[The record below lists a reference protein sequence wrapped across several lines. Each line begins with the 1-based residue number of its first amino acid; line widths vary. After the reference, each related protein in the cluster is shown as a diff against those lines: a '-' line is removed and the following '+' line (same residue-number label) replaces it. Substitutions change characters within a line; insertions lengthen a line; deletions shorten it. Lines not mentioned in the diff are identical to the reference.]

1 MTLVLQN
8 QRVTIAT
15 IVTWALLLLIPVWS
29 CGKNGGAT
37 TKQLGDRSTETAETP
52 TKPNPSG
59 NKSDSRTAGDN
70 APNTKNGTT
79 APARSYKKSLDPRR
93 VSIDLIDNRYLAH
106 LHRGGAVVPLN
117 DPGVVKFI
125 QGAWK
130 TRFHSTKVDGR
141 QVLKIG
147 RQGVLYVP
155 LRKSLCKD
163 GCRLY
168 VGIDEKHKDQKVTVF
183 MNETQIG
190 TRPVPNG
197 YSVLDIPI
205 GAQHFI
211 DGENRLRLFFAH
223 SRSLPDHRRA
233 AAFLRWLA
241 IVKKADPALLEVEE
255 IWRTGTGRVQKMN
268 LLDLEAWSWHLPIPP
283 NAALDLSWGDGEEI
297 PVTIS
302 ARTRDG
308 KRKTAPLIDRT
319 KLSARFDLS
328 ELVGEDGDVIELS
341 IARSRPIELTTA
353 NITTPL
359 VDLEE
364 IGAEP
369 PKYVLIWMVDTLRRD
384 RLKAYVPSTRVQ
396 TPAMNELA
404 ANGVVFED
412 AIVQGGHSIPSHTSI
427 LTGLYP
433 SVHKHKT
440 PKTRVGRSLPYQ
452 PSVFSRNHWRTLL
465 LSSNG
470 YVSKKWGFKRG
481 FKDYKNFIRDG
492 VPSQGDRVWRWLKP
506 WLERHKKRNLYAYI
520 NSSDPHVA
528 YRFRKD
534 YTLLYDS
541 DDYKGKV
548 ANPATGKLL
557 AKVKA
562 GKIKLKDRDKQR
574 LEAMYDGEVTFNDAY
589 LGELVA
595 FLKEHDMFDDTLIAI
610 ISDHGDEFFE
620 HGGVGHGHSLY
631 SELIRI
637 PFIFHH
643 PKGLPSGL
651 RISQGVEAMDI
662 GPTLLALAGLPVP
675 EDMQGADLTHLI
687 RNHKTRPPRP
697 AFASHG
703 NVSVAIHLGREKMIL
718 RHGSD
723 YELYDLKE
731 DPSEQTNL
739 KGSLPIVERAL
750 KDALSFHLAYGNRWK
765 KARHGLPTNQS
776 EVFAQDAE
784 ALWGTSP

>member
-1 MTLVLQN
+1 MLVPQS
-8 QRVTIAT
+8 QRLRIASF
-15 IVTWALLLLIPVWS
+15 VLWAPFALMLMWS
-29 CGKNGGAT
+29 CGKNGGASAKHRGKHST
-37 TKQLGDRSTETAETP
+37 QAVNQTTETAPKTNDSENLAGGPDEPAVMKPVAVPTP
-52 TKPNPSG
+52 T
-59 NKSDSRTAGDN
+59 
-70 APNTKNGTT
+70 
-79 APARSYKKSLDPRR
+79 YKKSLDPRR

-106 LHRGGAVVPLN
+106 LHRDGAVVPLN

-130 TRFHSTKVDGR
+130 TRFHSTRVDGR

-155 LRKSLCKD
+155 LRKSLCAN

-168 VGIDEKHKDQKVTVF
+168 VGMDQKHKDQKVTVF
-183 MNETQIG
+183 INETQIG
-190 TRPVPNG
+190 TRPVPHG
-197 YSVLDIPI
+197 FSVLDMPI
-205 GAQHFI
+205 DAKHFI
-211 DGENRLRLFFAH
+211 EGENRLRFFFAH
-223 SRSLPDHRRA
+223 SRSLPEHRRA

-241 IVKKADPALLEVEE
+241 IVRKADPALHQLEE

-268 LLDLEAWSWHLPIPP
+268 LRDLEAWSWHLPIPP
-283 NAALDLSWGDGEEI
+283 NAALDVSWGDSNTI
-297 PVTIS
+297 PVEIT

-308 KRKTAPLIDRT
+308 SLKKAPLLDRT
-319 KLSARFDLS
+319 KRSARFDLS
-328 ELVGEDGDVIELS
+328 HLVGEDGNVIELT
-341 IARSRPIELTTA
+341 IARNRPVDLTAA

-364 IGAEP
+364 IGVEP
-369 PKYVLIWMVDTLRRD
+369 PKYILVWMVDTLRRD
-384 RLKAYVPSTRVQ
+384 RLKTYDPSTRVQ
-396 TPAMNELA
+396 TPAMNSLA
-404 ANGVVFED
+404 STGIVFED

-433 SVHKHKT
+433 SVHKHET
-440 PKTRVGRSLPYQ
+440 PKTRVGRKLPYQ

-528 YRFRKD
+528 YRFRKK
-534 YTLLYDS
+534 YTLLYDPGN
-541 DDYKGKV
+541 YKGKV

-557 AKVKA
+557 YKVKS
-562 GKIKLKDRDKQR
+562 GKIKLKQRDKER
-574 LEAMYDGEVTFNDAY
+574 LEAMYDGEITFNDVY
-589 LGELVA
+589 LGEMVD
-595 FLKEHDMFDDTLIAI
+595 FLKEQDMFDDTLIVI
-610 ISDHGDEFFE
+610 MSDHGDEFFE

-637 PFIFHH
+637 PFIFHY

-651 RISQGVEAMDI
+651 RISQGVEAMDLA
-662 GPTLLALAGLPVP
+662 PTLLSMAGLPVP

-697 AFASHG
+697 AFASAG
-703 NVSVAIHLGREKMIL
+703 NVTVAVHLGREKMIL

-723 YELYDLKE
+723 YELYDLE
-731 DPSEQTNL
+731 TDPLEQTNQ
-739 KGSLPIVERAL
+739 KGSFPVVERAL